1 MQAEAAVCARLEY
14 AEDRLEAV
22 LRSEKLSAAGD
33 DWEAHSRRL
42 REALLP
48 GGRGALSAGGRDS
61 SGSDGLKEKRE
72 NMRAMSLS
80 GDLSVSCPWPLQQS
94 WPKGDK
100 EKERRWAR
108 NHIRRVATPEW
119 RF

>member
-33 DWEAHSRRL
+33 DWEAHSLRL

-48 GGRGALSAGGRDS
+48 GGRGALSAGGRE
-61 SGSDGLKEKRE
+61 GSAGDQKRE
-72 NMRAMSLS
+72 NMRAMSLG
-80 GDLSVSCPWPLQQS
+80 GDLSSSCPWPLQQS